1 MGGLEALGIAILRIV
16 VGIIYTIHGS
26 QKLLVYGFAGV
37 SRNFAALGL
46 PAPDVSAVVV
56 SLLEF
61 IGGML
66 LMAGLFARPAAVLL
80 AIEMAV
86 AILAVHLKSGFF
98 LPRGF
103 EYPLALL
110 AANIALALTGAGAFA
125 LDVKVFKNRIF

>member
-26 QKLLVYGFAGV
+26 QKLLVLGFAGV

-46 PAPDVSAVVV
+46 PAPDVSAVAV